1 MTHTEGGAYLMP
13 DLIASIQKLRESIV
27 AILKIRLKNP
37 EKQKKNKIIPAKYEL
52 SFCGT
57 GFCIVSDR
65 YVMTAYH
72 VFNEGKIRDPK
83 DKFYAF
89 IVPNNDKNAYY
100 FPIIGYPLERSDLDI
115 AIIELGK
122 CGTPSIALP
131 SVTLT
136 TEPQLDGTQV
146 ITIGFPAPIII
157 NVSLDPYGNYQ
168 GGQFFLKSHANEGII
183 SAKYEMGIKTIY
195 ELNVGWHH
203 GESGGPIAI
212 PFMPPTVFSIMQNY
226 RNIQS
231 PHGIM
236 AGPHCGCDFLN
247 IQNELTL
254 LGIDLKKV

>member
-1 MTHTEGGAYLMP
+1 VFAK
-13 DLIASIQKLRESIV
+13 SKLR
-27 AILKIRLKNP
+27 
-37 EKQKKNKIIPAKYEL
+37 
-52 SFCGT
+52 
-57 GFCIVSDR
+57 
-65 YVMTAYH
+65 
-72 VFNEGKIRDPK
+72 
-83 DKFYAF
+83 
-89 IVPNNDKNAYY
+89 
-100 FPIIGYPLERSDLDI
+100 
-115 AIIELGK
+115 
-122 CGTPSIALP
+122 
-131 SVTLT
+131 TLFDT
-136 TEPQLDGTQV
+136 
-146 ITIGFPAPIII
+146 
-157 NVSLDPYGNYQ
+157 Y
-168 GGQFFLKSHANEGII
+168 KSHANEGII